1 MDLRKGFH
9 EPQDKPRRFY
19 RTVSVCV
26 LEGGWGVELDGRR
39 LRTPQAMP
47 LVLPVRALA
56 EQVAEEWAAQ
66 SVVIEL
72 ATMHA
77 TRLANTAIESIAGVR
92 EAIADQI
99 ADYAASDLLC
109 YFAAAPQALVERQR
123 LGWEPVLQRIEHE
136 EGVQFQRAVG
146 IVHRPQPDI
155 TLTRIRDI
163 SLQLND
169 FQLAGLAFGVS
180 LFGSAILGV
189 ALFRGWLTP
198 DMAFEL
204 SRLDEAFQ
212 ESLWGVDAD
221 AAERTARL
229 GREARVLEQWFR
241 ALET

>member
-1 MDLRKGFH
+1 M
-9 EPQDKPRRFY
+9 
-19 RTVSVCV
+19 
-26 LEGGWGVELDGRR
+26 
-39 LRTPQAMP
+39 
-47 LVLPVRALA
+47 
-56 EQVAEEWAAQ
+56 
-66 SVVIEL
+66 
-72 ATMHA
+72 
-77 TRLANTAIESIAGVR
+77 
-92 EAIADQI
+92 
-99 ADYAASDLLC
+99 
-109 YFAAAPQALVERQR
+109 
-123 LGWEPVLQRIEHE
+123 
-136 EGVQFQRAVG
+136 
-146 IVHRPQPDI
+146 
-155 TLTRIRDI
+155 
-163 SLQLND
+163 QLND